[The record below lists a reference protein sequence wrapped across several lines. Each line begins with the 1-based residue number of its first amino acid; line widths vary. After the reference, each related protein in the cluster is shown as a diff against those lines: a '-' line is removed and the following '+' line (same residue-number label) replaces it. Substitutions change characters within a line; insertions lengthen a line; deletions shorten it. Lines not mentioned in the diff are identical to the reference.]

1 MEYVVQNVTLG
12 NYAKKTIKKIR
23 KKTVKMAPNSIFLG
37 LH

>member
-12 NYAKKTIKKIR
+12 NYATKTTKKIS
-23 KKTVKMAPNSIFLG
+23 KKTVKMAPNSILLG